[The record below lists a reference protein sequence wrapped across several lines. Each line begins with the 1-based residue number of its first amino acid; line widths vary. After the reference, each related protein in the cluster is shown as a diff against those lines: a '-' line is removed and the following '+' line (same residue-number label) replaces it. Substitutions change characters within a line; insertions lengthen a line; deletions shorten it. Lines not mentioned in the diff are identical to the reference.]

1 MGKLTREH
9 DWSLTPIGSP
19 DQWPQSL
26 RTTVSNLLHSKFPM
40 FLWWGDELIQFY
52 NDAYRPSL
60 GKEGKHP
67 TALGQK
73 GKDCWPE
80 IWETIYPLILQV
92 KSGGNSTWMEDQ
104 LIPIFRNG
112 QLEDVYWTFSY
123 SPAFDEEDQIQGVLV
138 TCMETTT
145 SVLERKKLVESED
158 QLRFA
163 IEAAELGTWDYNP
176 LTNQFTGNERLKKWF
191 GLSFN
196 QEIDLSLAIAVIVP
210 KDRDR
215 VKEAIQ
221 NALAYDS
228 GGQYDIEYSIINSV
242 TNQERIVRA
251 KGKAWF
257 NKKKQS
263 YRFNGTLQD
272 VTAKTSAYNKLKE
285 SDDRFHNLIYSS
297 PSAIGILMGPELIIT
312 MANESIIEI
321 WGKGT
326 EIIGRSYFEALPE
339 LAEQGYRE
347 VFNRVYTTGIEANF
361 VETPVRILQNGKMTN
376 KYYNFV
382 LYPQRDAN
390 GEIEGIGII
399 ATEVTSQAE
408 QNRIIK
414 ESEARFRTLAETLP
428 QLVWM
433 TDEKGNQEYASSKWK
448 DYTGIEPTGPE
459 TWQQMIHPIDLPL
472 IMSAWNESME
482 KGIIYRSEAR
492 LKNSRNEYRWFFVQ
506 GEPIRN
512 EAGKIV
518 KWIGAFTDIQDQK
531 DIAVKLKELVNE
543 RTKELQRSNEDLQQ
557 FAHVASHDLKEP
569 LRKIRFFTDRL
580 YIELEE
586 NISEKVKHYLSK
598 IDSATSRMSSMI
610 DGVLLYSTI
619 DVVEQLEEQVNL
631 AETLLSVEND
641 LELLIAQKQAVIE
654 YQSLPTIR
662 GYAILL
668 YQLFYNLISNSL
680 KFAKEG
686 VPMRIQVKSEVIED
700 EQINS
705 MQVLKDLQFIK
716 ITVSDNGIGFHQNQA
731 IQIFQTFLRLN
742 PKDKYEGSGLGLA
755 LCKKIVERHCG
766 SIKAEGVEGKGATF
780 HVILPR

>member
-1 MGKLTREH
+1 VKTLDHIKNNPFIKGGGEMGKLTREH

-297 PSAIGILMGPELIIT
+297 
-312 MANESIIEI
+312 
-321 WGKGT
+321 
-326 EIIGRSYFEALPE
+326 
-339 LAEQGYRE
+339 
-347 VFNRVYTTGIEANF
+347 
-361 VETPVRILQNGKMTN
+361 LQ
-376 KYYNFV
+376 
-382 LYPQRDAN
+382 
-390 GEIEGIGII
+390 
-399 ATEVTSQAE
+399 
-408 QNRIIK
+408 
-414 ESEARFRTLAETLP
+414 
-428 QLVWM
+428 
-433 TDEKGNQEYASSKWK
+433 
-448 DYTGIEPTGPE
+448 
-459 TWQQMIHPIDLPL
+459 
-472 IMSAWNESME
+472 
-482 KGIIYRSEAR
+482 
-492 LKNSRNEYRWFFVQ
+492 
-506 GEPIRN
+506 
-512 EAGKIV
+512 
-518 KWIGAFTDIQDQK
+518 
-531 DIAVKLKELVNE
+531 
-543 RTKELQRSNEDLQQ
+543 
-557 FAHVASHDLKEP
+557 
-569 LRKIRFFTDRL
+569 
-580 YIELEE
+580 
-586 NISEKVKHYLSK
+586 
-598 IDSATSRMSSMI
+598 
-610 DGVLLYSTI
+610 LL
-619 DVVEQLEEQVNL
+619 
-631 AETLLSVEND
+631 
-641 LELLIAQKQAVIE
+641 
-654 YQSLPTIR
+654 
-662 GYAILL
+662 
-668 YQLFYNLISNSL
+668 
-680 KFAKEG
+680 
-686 VPMRIQVKSEVIED
+686 
-700 EQINS
+700 
-705 MQVLKDLQFIK
+705 
-716 ITVSDNGIGFHQNQA
+716 GF
-731 IQIFQTFLRLN
+731 
-742 PKDKYEGSGLGLA
+742 
-755 LCKKIVERHCG
+755 
-766 SIKAEGVEGKGATF
+766 
-780 HVILPR
+780 